1 MVSPVQRNESLQA
14 SPNNQPARHNPQGT
28 VADAQQVASQ
38 LAAQL
43 PSAVGN
49 LTARVRPA
57 QSQETQDCA
66 QASKRQRLD
75 HSANQP
81 NQVEEIKGL
90 LQLPKEVIQRLLTF
104 LDSNSRNHSLVLVN
118 KELKN
123 LVREQQHHQ
132 AQQIGALSPLP
143 KETIKGVLTFLD
155 SDSKNNSFALVNKVL
170 KNIVREQQRVVTA
183 PCNEV
188 NQALTPFRKVEQI
201 KITSVPRIEDIEGIL
216 DSPGTRQIQHLE
228 FSVQNS
234 VTDASLIALVARFPN
249 CTSLNLHAQR
259 QLTNDGIIALAE
271 ACPNLASLSLE
282 FCERITDVAIVA
294 LAQRCPNLVSLSLTD
309 CSISDSA
316 VLALAAGCPGLSA
329 LYLAGCEQIT
339 DAAVVALSER
349 YTNFKTLALG
359 GDDQYVS
366 DEAIEQMVRRNPTL
380 DLIMEF

>member
-1 MVSPVQRNESLQA
+1 MA
-14 SPNNQPARHNPQGT
+14 A
-28 VADAQQVASQ
+28 AQQVASQ

-90 LQLPKEVIQRLLTF
+90 LQLPKEVIQRLITF

-123 LVREQQHHQ
+123 L
-132 AQQIGALSPLP
+132 
-143 KETIKGVLTFLD
+143 
-155 SDSKNNSFALVNKVL
+155 
-170 KNIVREQQRVVTA
+170 VREQQRVVTA

-271 ACPNLASLSLE
+271 ACPNLTSLSLE
-282 FCERITDVAIVA
+282 FCERITDVAILA
-294 LAQRCPNLVSLSLTD
+294 LAQRCPNLVSLRLTD
-309 CSISDSA
+309 CSITDSA
-316 VLALAAGCPGLSA
+316 VLALAAGCPGLSD

-366 DEAIEQMVRRNPTL
+366 NEAIEQMEQRNPNL
-380 DLIMEF
+380 YLIMEF

>member
-28 VADAQQVASQ
+28 VAAAQQVASQ

-90 LQLPKEVIQRLLTF
+90 LQLPKEVIQRLITF

-123 LVREQQHHQ
+123 L
-132 AQQIGALSPLP
+132 
-143 KETIKGVLTFLD
+143 
-155 SDSKNNSFALVNKVL
+155 
-170 KNIVREQQRVVTA
+170 VREQQRVVTA

-271 ACPNLASLSLE
+271 ACPNLTSLSLE
-282 FCERITDVAIVA
+282 FCERITE
-294 LAQRCPNLVSLSLTD
+294 
-309 CSISDSA
+309 
-316 VLALAAGCPGLSA
+316 LALAAGCPGLSD

-366 DEAIEQMVRRNPTL
+366 NEAIEQMEQRNPNL
-380 DLIMEF
+380 YLIMEF